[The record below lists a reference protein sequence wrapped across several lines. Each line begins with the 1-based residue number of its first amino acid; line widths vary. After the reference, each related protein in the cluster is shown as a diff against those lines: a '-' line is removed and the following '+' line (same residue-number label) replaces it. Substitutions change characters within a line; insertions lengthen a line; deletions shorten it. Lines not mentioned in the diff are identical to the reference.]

1 MRKKEEVKIG
11 VQNGNKEMKR
21 PGKRPRTKYIT
32 LQLSKECSRLMRNAC
47 CLILIT
53 DSKRLR
59 LCALRD
65 NRVQTLQVKAGE
77 DLEKEVTCPGEQRGW
92 WE

>member
-1 MRKKEEVKIG
+1 
-11 VQNGNKEMKR
+11 MKR

-32 LQLSKECSRLMRNAC
+32 LQLSKGCSRLMRNSC

-53 DSKRLR
+53 DSKCLR
-59 LCALRD
+59 LHALRD
-65 NRVQTLQVKAGE
+65 NRVQTLQVKAGEE

-92 WE
+92 WG